1 MLSTDSSFLHKFDL
15 TGRVAIV
22 TGAAQ
27 GMGESHARALASCG
41 AAVAVVDINED
52 QANQV
57 AKSIEDDGGKA
68 KAFVC
73 DVTVYDQVKRTV
85 DDVVQTFGGLTVLV
99 NNVGWNVS
107 QPFIDQSPEYWSRV
121 VALNYLDC
129 VYFTHCV
136 LPHFVQQRY
145 GKVVS
150 ISSDGARV
158 GAKGESVYDGAK
170 AGVIAFMKSLVR
182 EHARDNI
189 MFNTVCPGVT
199 NTPLFRALAS
209 GESGGEMAK
218 EAMARMVRQVP
229 MRRPGEPEEVSG
241 AVVFL
246 ASAASD
252 FIQGQVLS
260 VSGGLTM
267 VG

>member
-1 MLSTDSSFLHKFDL
+1 MSTDSSFARKFDL
-15 TGRVAIV
+15 SGRVAIV
-22 TGAAQ
+22 TGAGQ
-27 GMGESHARALASCG
+27 GMGESHAKALASCG

-52 QANQV
+52 QAKQV
-57 AKSIEDDGGKA
+57 AKAIEGDGGKA
-68 KAFVC
+68 QAFIC
-73 DVTVYDQVKRTV
+73 DVTQYDQVKQTV
-85 DDVVQTFGGLTVLV
+85 ADVISTFGGLTILV

-107 QPFIDQSPEYWSRV
+107 QPFIEQAPDHWDRL

-129 VYFTHCV
+129 LYFTHCA
-136 LPHFVQQRY
+136 LPRFVQQQY

-170 AGVIAFMKSLVR
+170 AGVIAFMKSMVR

-189 MFNTVCPGVT
+189 TFNTVCPGVT

-218 EAMARMVRQVP
+218 EAMKRMVKAVP

-246 ASAASD
+246 SSAASD
-252 FIQGQVLS
+252 FVQGQVLS

>member
-1 MLSTDSSFLHKFDL
+1 LSTNDSFMQRFDL
-15 TGRVAIV
+15 SGRVAIV
-22 TGAAQ
+22 TGAGQ
-27 GMGESHARALASCG
+27 GMGESHAKALASCG
-41 AAVAVVDINED
+41 AAVGVVDINGD
-52 QANQV
+52 N
-57 AKSIEDDGGKA
+57 AKSVASFIQEHGGKA
-68 KAFVC
+68 EAFVC
-73 DVTVYDQVKRTV
+73 DVTDYDQVKQLV
-85 DDVVQTFGGLTVLV
+85 ADVRKAFGGLTILV

-107 QPFIDQSPEYWSRV
+107 QPFIEQTPEQWQRL
-121 VALNYLDC
+121 VALNYLDV
-129 VYFTHCV
+129 VYCTHSV
-136 LPHFVQQRY
+136 LPYFIEQKY

-170 AGVIAFMKSLVR
+170 AGVIAFMKSMVR

-209 GESGGEMAK
+209 GEEGGEMAK
-218 EAMARMVRQVP
+218 DTAQRMIRQVP

-246 ASAASD
+246 ASPASD
-252 FIQGQVLS
+252 FVQGQVLS
-260 VSGGLTM
+260 VSGGMTM